1 MNSFA
6 KFLLKIYAS
15 FVIKNQ
21 KYLIFE
27 SGDSFKDNAFALYQ
41 YIKEHYPQYKRK
53 YLVPKKEMKKLA
65 AIAGV
70 SKKEMLNPKNK
81 LALYRYSLKS
91 KAIFFSYINYWK
103 KLKLTNKTDLVY
115 TAHSEFPVKDCTKF
129 YDYVLGPQE
138 NKIFIS
144 SRTEF
149 AKELFIRK
157 YPLML
162 NHNFEILGAPRNDL
176 YFKYNV
182 DKNEVLRKLGFENP
196 DGMKIIISM
205 TTFRHEPARGLNYF
219 KEEFPIQLN
228 EEDLDKINSILKEN
242 NEVLLIKLHHVQNG
256 VVTPANKDFIK
267 FINDEDIV
275 RLGLSLQSLYTISD
289 VMITDYS
296 TAYLGF
302 LIFDRKIIFVVADRD
317 KYDFERGFTMENI
330 EDYMPGEK
338 VLTKEELLKAFEN
351 LNKDDGYKD
360 ARNDIRL
367 KLVGDYKDQN
377 CKSYTDRFLK

>member
-157 YPLML
+157 YPIML